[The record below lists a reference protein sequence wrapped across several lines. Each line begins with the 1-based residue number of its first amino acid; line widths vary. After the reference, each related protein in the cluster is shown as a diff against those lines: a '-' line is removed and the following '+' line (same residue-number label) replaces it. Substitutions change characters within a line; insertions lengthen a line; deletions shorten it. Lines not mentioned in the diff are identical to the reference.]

1 VAEAETEWLR
11 RAQELLPDTR
21 LFVLRD
27 HSAGVHRN
35 SGGEGSGCEHVVWT
49 EATLVSVVH
58 IPALDAALAALL
70 NTQDGT
76 WRLGWPPSSPSPHAS
91 VSSAR
96 HQVCTRDVK

>member
-1 VAEAETEWLR
+1 V
-11 RAQELLPDTR
+11 QELLLPDTR

-27 HSAGVHRN
+27 HSARDGN
-35 SGGEGSGCEHVVWT
+35 SGGEGCGREHVEWT
-49 EATLVSVVH
+49 EASLVCVVH

-76 WRLGWPPSSPSPHAS
+76 WRLGWPPSSPSPHVS

-96 HQVCTRDVK
+96 HQVCVRQCVHACACVCP